1 MFPII
6 YNINNKD
13 ITDDDNWAPC
23 ILIKVRKDQY
33 EVLDVNGDLKVDE
46 DIEWEGDD
54 GLSSTWTM
62 YHKYLSTTFVDSF
75 RTRLEMAAE
84 ETEAHA
90 VSPRRNNLRNRATEN
105 MAKTAELIRSKLL
118 TKSPQLLIKKGDVV
132 LVPLDDVDRK
142 KVDGGNLSGVV
153 VSVNKLN
160 SSCRVVVTQGLLHRV
175 YVYHTLKLLPKAS
188 DDIDLNNLRDTYE
201 NY

>member
-1 MFPII
+1 MFLII

-33 EVLDVNGDLKVDE
+33 DVLDVNGDLKVDK

-62 YHKYLSTTFVDSF
+62 YHKYPSTTFIDSF
-75 RTRLEMAAE
+75 CTRPEIAAE

-90 VSPRRNNLRNRATEN
+90 VSPRCNNLRNRAAEN
-105 MAKTAELIRSKLL
+105 MAKTAELIRFKLL
-118 TKSPQLLIKKGDVV
+118 TKSLQLLIKKGT
-132 LVPLDDVDRK
+132 
-142 KVDGGNLSGVV
+142 LSWCHLMMSIVQ
-153 VSVNKLN
+153 
-160 SSCRVVVTQGLLHRV
+160 R
-175 YVYHTLKLLPKAS
+175 
-188 DDIDLNNLRDTYE
+188 
-201 NY
+201 